1 MSETDAWSAFIDEV
15 TPHVSPEWL
24 RNAKEH
30 GGQSWVRLI
39 ALVDVQNTLTQPQI
53 VEKVAAT
60 MADLA
65 QKRPD
70 ELRGWELLHAEAMER
85 RHALL
90 RRIDELVPDL
100 LSPELMQ
107 LYLRSATPVPAMDNM

>member
-1 MSETDAWSAFIDEV
+1 MSESDAWTAFVAEI

-24 RNAKEH
+24 RTVSEH
-30 GGQSWVRLI
+30 GDQNWIRLI
-39 ALVDVQNTLTQPQI
+39 ALVDVQNNLTAPQI

-70 ELRGWELLHAEAMER
+70 EQRGWEVLQSSATDR
-85 RHALL
+85 RMQLL
-90 RRIDELVPDL
+90 RRLDELVPDL
-100 LSPELMQ
+100 LSPELLQ
-107 LYLRSATPVPAMDNM
+107 LYLRSATPLPSPDM